1 MKKTILIVDDD
12 VELNQEIAEILKDEG
27 YDVTPAYDGIEGL
40 KLINENIYDIILLD
54 FKMPGSMDGI
64 GVIKTI
70 KEKKVKSAV
79 FLISGKPHI
88 EKLLEAEN
96 LESSVV
102 KVFCKPFNA
111 EELLEEIKKAGQI

>member
-111 EELLEEIKKAGQI
+111 EELLKEIKKVK